1 MNILLR
7 VRLAYRTLNEKGGH
21 DYAAIYLSMIICIF
35 YIGCWSLLGLLLPYK
50 LTSFP
55 FPVWAFLWLFLS
67 VASVYFSCIWKDG
80 YVRAND
86 FLNTIPQV
94 QKKRVEIRNGLLLV
108 LISILPQVVALGAML
123 SKSVGN

>member
-35 YIGCWSLLGLLLPYK
+35 YIGCWSLWDLLLPYK

-67 VASVYFSCIWKDG
+67 VASVYFICIWKDG

-94 QKKRVEIRNGLLLV
+94 QKKSRNKKWTVVSVDINLPADGGVGSYALEISG
-108 LISILPQVVALGAML
+108 
-123 SKSVGN
+123 